1 MPAASTSAQPL
12 VYKAKRNKRSW
23 WDLHVATPLANF
35 SPSKLFARNRGP
47 DRARS
52 IYVNTPLPDE
62 FFDKKGNVAKD
73 RRYTSNQN
81 VTSKYTILTFLP
93 RNLFEQF
100 RRVANIFFL
109 AIAILQFFP
118 KFSTISPGLVILPLL
133 AVLAITAAKDGYED
147 IKRHQADHKVNHSI
161 VHVLAGPEYEN
172 VNPMKSKDKTFI
184 KGIPM
189 PKLKSRKGKKG
200 QEGTD
205 VLNGEAGPAT
215 DGPRSAVPTE
225 QNLSRMRSQVSNW
238 DEDPEAGDTATELG
252 WHRTNWEDVK
262 VGDVVKI
269 YENEQ
274 FPAGKSVIASGAF
287 SHLQIF

>member
-1 MPAASTSAQPL
+1 MPAASTSTQPL

-35 SPSKLFARNRGP
+35 KPAKLFGRKKGSGVG
-47 DRARS
+47 RS
-52 IYVNTPLPDE
+52 VYINTALPEE
-62 FFDKKGNVAKD
+62 FFDKKGKLLKET
-73 RRYTSNQN
+73 RYSSNQN

-161 VHVLAGPEYEN
+161 VHVLEGPGYEN
-172 VNPMKSKDKTFI
+172 VNPMNSKSKTFV

-189 PKLKSRKGKKG
+189 PSLKSRKGKGVK
-200 QEGTD
+200 
-205 VLNGEAGPAT
+205 GPALS
-215 DGPRSAVPTE
+215 GPAADEPREAVPTG
-225 QNLSRMRSQVSNW
+225 QDLSRMRSTVSNW
-238 DEDPEAGDTATELG
+238 DEDPEAGDTPTELG

-274 FPAGKSVIASGAF
+274 FPAGEFCRRHA
-287 SHLQIF
+287 

>member
-1 MPAASTSAQPL
+1 MPTASTSAQPL

-23 WDLHVATPLANF
+23 WDLHVATPIANL
-35 SPSKLFARNRGP
+35 SPSKLFGRGVGLGKP
-47 DRARS
+47 RS
-52 IYVNTPLPDE
+52 IYINTPLPEE
-62 FFDKKGNVAKD
+62 FFDKKGRITKD
-73 RRYTSNQN
+73 SRYTSNQN

-161 VHVLAGPEYEN
+161 VHVLEGPGYEN
-172 VNPMKSKDKTFI
+172 LNPMKSKEKTFV

-189 PKLKSRKGKKG
+189 PKIKSRKGKKG
-200 QEGTD
+200 QETTD
-205 VLNGEAGPAT
+205 VLSGQAGQAA
-215 DGPRSAVPTE
+215 DEPRSAVPGG
-225 QNLSRMRSQVSNW
+225 QDLSRMRSQVSNW
-238 DEDPEAGDTATELG
+238 DEDPEAGDAANELG
-252 WHRTNWEDVK
+252 WHRTNWEDIK

-274 FPAGKSVIASGAF
+274 FPAGE
-287 SHLQIF
+287 